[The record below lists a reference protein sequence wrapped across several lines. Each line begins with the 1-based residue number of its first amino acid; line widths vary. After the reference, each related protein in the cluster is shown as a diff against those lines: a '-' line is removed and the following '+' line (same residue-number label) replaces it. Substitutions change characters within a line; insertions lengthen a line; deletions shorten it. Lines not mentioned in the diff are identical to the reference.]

1 MRADRFSLPGHDNVG
16 KPAFGSPHPKYR
28 LSSLSRSPFEK
39 GRGNLKQLR
48 PMKNQV
54 LRLIVLTACAT
65 LLLVA
70 TAEAQSSRPRR
81 VVPPPP
87 DTLLGPEPKSSPS
100 TDKNA
105 PLLDVKPAKPVGNA
119 PVSSDTT
126 HAYQLFQQKQYAAA
140 AQEAKQIAAS
150 DPGNA
155 EAWKLA
161 GFSEFYLKQYAVAS
175 DDLQKA
181 LDLQR
186 RANQEDPHTVDALAE
201 SYALAEKFDRALPLL
216 VAITDRPGAT
226 PDPSFLYYRGLA
238 ELKTGKTADAERSF
252 NAAVKANPKD
262 AASLLYLSQIALTR
276 NDLDTAIST
285 LNRATLNDPRLAS
298 AWFLLTSA
306 YLRRAASAADEEKS
320 GADYLG
326 AVRSGETLTRLRS
339 DEEAIGLYARALIGA
354 KQYARAAL
362 ALERTA
368 ANESATGITLYLL
381 GLAHS
386 RANNFPKA
394 IAALERALAKSSS
407 DVNVYRE
414 LGYDYEKT
422 KQYAKAFALY
432 QKALEVA
439 PNDADFKESLER
451 LRPFA
456 KQ

>member
-1 MRADRFSLPGHDNVG
+1 M
-16 KPAFGSPHPKYR
+16 
-28 LSSLSRSPFEK
+28 
-39 GRGNLKQLR
+39 
-48 PMKNQV
+48 
-54 LRLIVLTACAT
+54 LTACAM
-65 LLLVA
+65 LMLVM
-70 TAEAQSSRPRR
+70 TVEAQSSRPRR
-81 VVPPPP
+81 VTTPPPE
-87 DTLLGPEPKSSPS
+87 TLLGPEPKSPPS

-119 PVSSDTT
+119 PVSSDTA

-140 AQEAKQIAAS
+140 AKEAKEVAAN
-150 DPGNA
+150 DPGNS
-155 EAWKLA
+155 EAWKIA
-161 GFSEFYLKQYAVAS
+161 GFSEFYLKQYAEAA

-186 RANQEDPHTVDALAE
+186 RANQEDSHTVDALAE

-216 VAITDRPGAT
+216 VAITDRPGAK

-238 ELKTGKTADAERSF
+238 EFKTGKVADAERSF
-252 NAAVKANPKD
+252 NAVIKANPKD
-262 AASLLYLSQIALTR
+262 AASLLYLSQIALSR
-276 NDLDTAIST
+276 KDLDTAIST

-298 AWFLLTSA
+298 AWWLLTSA
-306 YLRRAASAADEEKS
+306 YLMRAGAVADEAKS
-320 GADYLG
+320 GPDYLG
-326 AVRSGETLTRLRS
+326 AVRAGETLTRLRS
-339 DEEAIGLYARALIGA
+339 DDEAMGLYARALIGA
-354 KQYARAAL
+354 KQYARAAA

-368 ANESATGITLYLL
+368 TSEKATGITLYLL

-394 IAALERALAKSSS
+394 IAALERALTKSPN
-407 DVNVYRE
+407 DANVYRE
-414 LGYDYEKT
+414 LGYDYEKM

-456 KQ
+456 KP